1 VANYEVDSPRQ
12 VVGDWV
18 RIDFIHNSGGLFGY
32 FQEAAPVFAVVS
44 LGVIAVIVGLEFRWG
59 WRSFLVTL
67 ALGLLLGGAIGN
79 LIDRVRLGYVVD
91 FMDIGVGSLR
101 WYIFNIADSAISVSI
116 GLLLLLSLL
125 RPRLLSGRHGD
136 EADRAGE
143 SRGPVAG

>member
-12 VVGDWV
+12 VVGDLV

-67 ALGLLLGGAIGN
+67 PLGLLLGGAIGN

-125 RPRLLSGRHGD
+125 RPRLLSSRHGD
-136 EADRAGE
+136 EADRADE